1 MGCSGSHGTVTVLEN
16 GSANGNDLQIPKD
29 VRRVSDVPP
38 LEGADIP
45 SENIGNG
52 TTTRPVTPRVL
63 VRKFLYH
70 LFHMRISI
78 YLITFKF
85 LEMV

>member
-16 GSANGNDLQIPKD
+16 GSTTDGSNLHIPKD

-63 VRKFLYH
+63 VRK
-70 LFHMRISI
+70 
-78 YLITFKF
+78 
-85 LEMV
+85 